1 MLREFEL
8 QQAWSNYWYFR
19 PSRKSFDT
27 AQMPFGCTG
36 FGFQQSNKADRMD
49 LQPGLVGAQ
58 QAIAKVVR
66 NNLVEQNHLANIS
79 WVHERSSLEVQ
90 QIVRCPEGPG
100 VEDDVLMKTA
110 MNCSRSRWR
119 QLRNHFTN
127 QVTICLQRCWKK
139 GPGLLWCHPG
149 MSSSIE
155 TGFDNAFHWMIVS
168 SPFISICD
176 FCPRRQ

>member
-27 AQMPFGCTG
+27 AQMPFGCKDGPAAGLGWCPTSHCQG
-36 FGFQQSNKADRMD
+36 CAEQFGRTEPFGKYIMGPWEIVAGS
-49 LQPGLVGAQ
+49 P
-58 QAIAKVVR
+58 
-66 NNLVEQNHLANIS
+66 ANC
-79 WVHERSSLEVQ
+79 SLSG
-90 QIVRCPEGPG
+90 RPG

-127 QVTICLQRCWKK
+127 QVTICLPRCWKK